1 MTLSPTARRALDA
14 YGGEERWRKA
24 TTVEAEISAAGL
36 LFTLKRRPPLRHA
49 RIIMEVAKP
58 VSRITPIGKS
68 PLVSGVLYSHDV
80 ALEDAQGTPLA
91 RRTGARAYFPYKRR
105 LLYWDDLD
113 MAYFA
118 NYAFWNYLTFPRLL
132 LNDDIVWTEKA
143 DGVLSAYFPEH
154 IPTHSRE
161 QVLFFDNETG
171 LLRQHNY
178 NADVVTPLATAA
190 NTVIEHAR
198 FDGHDYP
205 SLRRVTPRTRAGV
218 ARGFPLLVEITV
230 HSFSLQTI

>member
-1 MTLSPTARRALDA
+1 MTLCRTAQRAIDA
-14 YGGEERWRKA
+14 YGGVDLWKSA
-24 TTVEAEISAAGL
+24 TSIEAEVSANGL
-36 LFTLKRRPPLRHA
+36 LFTLKRRTPLRHA
-49 RIIMEVAKP
+49 RITMKVDQP
-58 VSRITPIGKS
+58 VSRITPIGKLS
-68 PLVSGVLYSHDV
+68 RVTGLMRLHDV
-80 ALEDAQGTPLA
+80 ELEDEGGSSLA
-91 RRTGARAYFPYKRR
+91 RRTGARMYFPYGRR
-105 LLYWDDLD
+105 LFYWDDLD

-132 LNDDIVWTEKA
+132 LNTDIAWTEKA

-161 QVLFFDNETG
+161 QEIIFDSETG

-178 NADVVTPLATAA
+178 NADVVTPVATAA

-198 FDGHDYP
+198 FDGHDFP
-205 SLRRVTPRTRAGV
+205 SLRRVTPRTRAGG

-230 HSFSLQTI
+230 HNYALKTT